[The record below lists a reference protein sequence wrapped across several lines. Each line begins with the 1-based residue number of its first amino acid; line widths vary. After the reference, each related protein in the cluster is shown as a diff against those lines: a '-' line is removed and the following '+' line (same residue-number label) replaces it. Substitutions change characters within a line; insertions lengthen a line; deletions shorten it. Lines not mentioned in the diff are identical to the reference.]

1 LDYYN
6 PRAAILKAEFSHR
19 IAALATPTDDPV
31 YLVLHE
37 KYVTKILY
45 DYETRASSK
54 LFRVAAIQFVR
65 SYNPARYSCWEAT
78 CEPIFRD
85 AATGLYHV
93 PSEVQVP
100 GSQVTLTHALQ
111 GYCVAEYQNGIDADP
126 TYLPWVEDYISYF
139 NEKILPKFS
148 LEDLPTSKDL
158 PSSKALPAKRRDQP
172 RRR

>member
-1 LDYYN
+1 MRLAPPPNYSAS
-6 PRAAILKAEFSHR
+6 PRSNLSAR
-19 IAALATPTDDPV
+19 TTP
-31 YLVLHE
+31 H
-37 KYVTKILY
+37 
-45 DYETRASSK
+45 A
-54 LFRVAAIQFVR
+54 F
-65 SYNPARYSCWEAT
+65 PAGKREAT
-78 CEPIFRD
+78 CKPIYRD

-126 TYLPWVEDYISYF
+126 TYLPLVEDYISYF

-148 LEDLPTSKDL
+148 LEDLPTSKEL